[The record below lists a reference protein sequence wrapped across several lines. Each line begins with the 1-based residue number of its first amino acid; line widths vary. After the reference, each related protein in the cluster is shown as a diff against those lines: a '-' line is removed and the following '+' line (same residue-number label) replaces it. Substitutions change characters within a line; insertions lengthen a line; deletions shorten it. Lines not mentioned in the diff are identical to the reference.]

1 MMPRDTGMSYLVFIK
16 QLQFSGMS
24 GLGEGMRST
33 ACQFSHWRVMLML
46 TEVWICR
53 DVLHAHRLEYR
64 YSATSHLSVT
74 MYIT

>member
-1 MMPRDTGMSYLVFIK
+1 MPRDTGMSYLVFIK

-46 TEVWICR
+46 TEVWIWVVMFYTLT
-53 DVLHAHRLEYR
+53 DWSTDTVLPAISL
-64 YSATSHLSVT
+64 
-74 MYIT
+74 